1 MARRARGS
9 GSVYKDKDGYWN
21 GQIIV
26 GRKDGKPQYKR
37 FRCKK
42 QGDVIDKMN
51 AYKLSVGQSSADM
64 IEQTTIATLLTTYT
78 ALKKQSLRPA
88 SYDSLVVTQNLIMGK
103 IGNCLITDLSPEII
117 QRELITPLCDT
128 HAYSTIHKVYILLNE
143 CMEFAIDKNYL
154 VRNPC
159 RQVKMPKQQNF
170 DKKDIRILTEEEIS
184 SFKETAT
191 SQRKTMPMPKYQYGL
206 IITLIIY
213 TGLRVGELCAL
224 QWKDIDWN
232 NRKMIISK
240 SVGVV
245 YENKKR
251 KLVVQNTTK
260 SGKIR
265 YVPLNDKAIDIL
277 TKQKEFIG
285 GDKTDYI
292 VNGSSAIVDKTVVA
306 NTYPKICKAAGI
318 ENPNGIHSLRHT
330 FASLALRKGVDIK
343 VISDILGH
351 ASVNFTYN
359 SYVHIIDEQKINAVD
374 LLNNI

>member
-42 QGDVIDKMN
+42 QGDVIDRMN

-64 IEQTTIATLLTTYT
+64 IEQTTTATLLTTYT

-103 IGNCLITDLSPEII
+103 IGNCLIADLSPEII

-159 RQVKMPKQQNF
+159 RQVKMPKKENF
-170 DKKDIRILTEEEIS
+170 DKKDIRILTEEEIA

-191 SQRKTMPMPKYQYGL
+191 SLRKTMPMPKYQYGL

-277 TKQKEFIG
+277 TKQREFIG

>member
-42 QGDVIDKMN
+42 QGDVIDRMN

-64 IEQTTIATLLTTYT
+64 IEQTTTATLLTTYT

-103 IGNCLITDLSPEII
+103 IGNCLIADLSPEII

-159 RQVKMPKQQNF
+159 RQVKMPKKENF
-170 DKKDIRILTEEEIS
+170 DKKDIRILTEEEIA

-191 SQRKTMPMPKYQYGL
+191 SLRKTMPMPKYQYGL

-277 TKQKEFIG
+277 TKQREFIG

-330 FASLALRKGVDIK
+330 FAPLALRKGVDIK

>member
-1 MARRARGS
+1 
-9 GSVYKDKDGYWN
+9 
-21 GQIIV
+21 
-26 GRKDGKPQYKR
+26 
-37 FRCKK
+37 
-42 QGDVIDKMN
+42 
-51 AYKLSVGQSSADM
+51 
-64 IEQTTIATLLTTYT
+64 
-78 ALKKQSLRPA
+78 
-88 SYDSLVVTQNLIMGK
+88 
-103 IGNCLITDLSPEII
+103 
-117 QRELITPLCDT
+117 
-128 HAYSTIHKVYILLNE
+128 
-143 CMEFAIDKNYL
+143 
-154 VRNPC
+154 
-159 RQVKMPKQQNF
+159 
-170 DKKDIRILTEEEIS
+170 
-184 SFKETAT
+184 
-191 SQRKTMPMPKYQYGL
+191 MPKYQYGL

-232 NRKMIISK
+232 NRKMVISK

-277 TKQKEFIG
+277 TKQREFIG

>member
-21 GQIIV
+21 GQIII

-51 AYKLSVGQSSADM
+51 AYKLSIGQSSVDA
-64 IEQTTIATLLTTYT
+64 IAVTNVQTLLATYT
-78 ALKKQSLRPA
+78 ALKKRALRPS
-88 SYDSLVVTQNLIMGK
+88 SYDSLVVTQNLIIGK
-103 IGNCLITDLSPEII
+103 IGNYLLGDLSPEAI
-117 QRELITPLCDT
+117 QTELILPLCDT
-128 HAYSTIHKVYILLNE
+128 HAYSTVQKVYVLLNE
-143 CMEFAIDKNYL
+143 CMEFAVDKEYL
-154 VRNPC
+154 LKNPC
-159 RQVKMPKQQNF
+159 RQVKMPKKENF
-170 DKKDIRILTEEEIS
+170 DKKDIRILTEEEIAL
-184 SFKETAT
+184 FKETAT
-191 SQRKTMPMPKYQYGL
+191 SQRKTMPIPKYQYGL

-224 QWKDIDWN
+224 QWKDIDWE
-232 NRKMIISK
+232 NRKMTISK
-240 SVGVV
+240 SVNVV

-251 KLVVQNTTK
+251 KLVIQNTTK

-277 TKQKEFIG
+277 TRQQEFIG
-285 GDKTDYI
+285 GEKTDYI
-292 VNGSSAIVDKTVVA
+292 VNGSPAIVDKTVVA
-306 NTYPKICKAAGI
+306 NTYPKICRATGI

-359 SYVHIIDEQKINAVD
+359 TYVHIIDEQKINAVD